1 MQITSI
7 KTPIEF
13 SHEIEEII
21 LKHKIEYF
29 DAIMLYSE
37 TNNVDIEVVASLVK
51 HNAMMKSKLAEECQ
65 KLNLLEK
72 TAKLPL

>member
-51 HNAMMKSKLAEECQ
+51 HIAMM
-65 KLNLLEK
+65 
-72 TAKLPL
+72 

>member
-1 MQITSI
+1 MQISSI

-13 SHEIEEII
+13 SHAIEEIVAQ
-21 LKHKIEYF
+21 HKIEYF
-29 DAIMLYSE
+29 DAIMLYVE
-37 TNNVDIEVVASLVK
+37 KNNVDVEVVASLVK
-51 HNAMMKSKLAEECQ
+51 HNTVMKSKLAEECQ